1 MARLLFPSSAESV
14 TCMRCGNSILS
25 DAETCPH
32 CGADHG
38 SARASGQAATIPNGL
53 RLFAARRASLATPSP
68 YPSLPEEA
76 EFAGTGEQR
85 WDNSKSV
92 TLGAV
97 MLALIAGGVI
107 YSQSGDREGTK
118 TETPAGHSAYGAI
131 DMKAARD
138 SSAPVIHPV
147 APAAAIAAAGAPAKP
162 APAAVAA
169 APTVDSTARAPAT
182 SAAAIDNLQAA
193 RDAIE
198 RGDLTTARRR
208 FSKIPA
214 AQMSAG
220 NIQRTQ
226 SELASLERTR
236 DNLLQMARGCE
247 ATGSWI
253 CVRQNA
259 RDVLAIDASNVEA
272 QTLVEHAIT
281 RSGWL
286 NKTAPATARATSKSG
301 VTASLAAAPVSASP
315 PPSPARKVVS
325 VPSAP
330 LRPIPVMPATV
341 VTSTQAAPI
350 ASDSTRVSTG
360 SHAPL
365 TSSGYIAAPQAAPS
379 ASTFIAMPD
388 GPETPVARAA
398 SPATPATHDQIAP
411 VTEAV
416 PVRAN
421 VTPPSATMIPATPVT
436 TSPAPVSVTRTL
448 ASGDNTQNT
457 VQPKTPV
464 RNTTDPDAEERA
476 ILESGWTKGQS
487 SKQRPPPQ

>member
-14 TCMRCGNSILS
+14 TCMRCGNAVLG

-38 SARASGQAATIPNGL
+38 GSRTGATTAALASGL
-53 RLFAARRASLATPSP
+53 RLPFAARRGSLAAPSP
-68 YPSLPEEA
+68 YPSVPEEA

-107 YSQSGDREGTK
+107 YSQSGERESAIP
-118 TETPAGHSAYGAI
+118 ETPAGHSAYGAI
-131 DMKAARD
+131 DMKAAYGA
-138 SSAPVIHPV
+138 SAPAIQS
-147 APAAAIAAAGAPAKP
+147 AAATPAKP
-162 APAAVAA
+162 AVQ
-169 APTVDSTARAPAT
+169 APGVVTPNVFDTTARAAT
-182 SAAAIDNLQAA
+182 SAAIIDNLQAA
-193 RDAIE
+193 RDAID

-214 AQMSAG
+214 AQMNVG

-226 SELASLERTR
+226 SELVSLERAR

-247 ATGSWI
+247 ATGSWM

-286 NKTAPATARATSKSG
+286 NKTPP
-301 VTASLAAAPVSASP
+301 VTASVAPKPNGTAPLATATVPVRRA
-315 PPSPARKVVS
+315 VS
-325 VPSAP
+325 VPAAQPRSIA
-330 LRPIPVMPATV
+330 VMPAP
-341 VTSTQAAPI
+341 TQSAPV

-365 TSSGYIAAPQAAPS
+365 TSSGSIAAPQTATWT
-379 ASTFIAMPD
+379 STFIPMPD
-388 GPETPVARAA
+388 GPETPVARSATPAPVAA
-398 SPATPATHDQIAP
+398 RSPSAEASAAHDQTRSVTEAVAVRAAAIQPSAIAVPATPA
-411 VTEAV
+411 VT
-416 PVRAN
+416 N
-421 VTPPSATMIPATPVT
+421 
-436 TSPAPVSVTRTL
+436 PAPVAVARTVV
-448 ASGDNTQNT
+448 SGDGAQNAA
-457 VQPKTPV
+457 QPKTIV
-464 RNTTDPDAEERA
+464 RSTPDTDAEERA
-476 ILESGWTKGQS
+476 ILESGWTKAS
-487 SKQRPPPQ
+487 PKQRSLSQ

>member
-1 MARLLFPSSAESV
+1 MARLLFPSSAETV
-14 TCMRCGNSILS
+14 TCMRCGNAIPG
-25 DAETCPH
+25 DADTCPH

-38 SARASGQAATIPNGL
+38 GSLAGANTSALAGGL
-53 RLFAARRASLATPSP
+53 RLPFAARRGSLAAPSP

-92 TLGAV
+92 TLGAI

-107 YSQSGDREGTK
+107 YSQSGEHEGAISG
-118 TETPAGHSAYGAI
+118 TPAGHSAYGAI
-131 DMKAARD
+131 DMKAALGA
-138 SSAPVIHPV
+138 SAPVIHSAAV
-147 APAAAIAAAGAPAKP
+147 APEKP
-162 APAAVAA
+162 AVQAPVVATPIIADTTARVPATPAAV
-169 APTVDSTARAPAT
+169 
-182 SAAAIDNLQAA
+182 IDNLQAA

-214 AQMSAG
+214 AQLSAG

-226 SELASLERTR
+226 SELVGLERTR

-247 ATGSWI
+247 ATGSWV

-286 NKTAPATARATSKSG
+286 NKTPPAMAHVAPKPNATAPVAT
-301 VTASLAAAPVSASP
+301 VTPPVRRIA
-315 PPSPARKVVS
+315 S
-325 VPSAP
+325 VPAEQPRS
-330 LRPIPVMPATV
+330 IPVMPAP
-341 VTSTQAAPI
+341 TQLAPV
-350 ASDSTRVSTG
+350 ASDSTRVGTG

-365 TSSGYIAAPQAAPS
+365 TSSAIAAPQA
-379 ASTFIAMPD
+379 STSTSSFIPMPD
-388 GPETPVARAA
+388 GPGTPVVRAA
-398 SPATPATHDQIAP
+398 SPAAPAAVRTPAADASAAARDQTTP

-416 PVRAN
+416 AAHAAV
-421 VTPPSATMIPATPVT
+421 IPATATSITAT
-436 TSPAPVSVTRTL
+436 TNSATVPTTRTV
-448 ASGDNTQNT
+448 ASGDSAQSTA
-457 VQPKTPV
+457 QPKAIA
-464 RNTTDPDAEERA
+464 RNTMDADAEERA
-476 ILESGWTKGQS
+476 ILESGWTKGS
-487 SKQRPPPQ
+487 SKQRPPSQ